1 MEGEVKAVYQGWS
14 VMCAAHVS
22 WTKLEE
28 DMKTSSAIN
37 TCGKLK
43 IMYDS
48 FFAVSQTF

>member
-1 MEGEVKAVYQGWS
+1 
-14 VMCAAHVS
+14 MCVADVS
-22 WTKLEE
+22 LTRVEE

-37 TCGKLK
+37 ICGKLK